1 MANHL
6 ALVTGGV
13 LS

>member
-6 ALVTGGV
+6 ALV
-13 LS
+13 